1 MTPPIIPPRM
11 KFCTWSVAEL
21 GARFPFPVTLITKT
35 KETSP
40 KANLIAIVIK
50 KLIIFQPP
58 QVQRLTYIIQ
68 FFLTDSYLVLF
79 RQWRGRIVSQP

>member
-1 MTPPIIPPRM
+1 MTKPINTPSM
-11 KFCTWSVAEL
+11 KFCNLSVDEFR
-21 GARFPFPVTLITKT
+21 ARFPFHVKLITKT
-35 KETSP
+35 METSP